1 MMIYNN
7 RHSGRRC
14 NMNYGLWI
22 IYLSLKLIIYHI
34 FIQFLDKGNIII
46 WNDKNDKYI
55 FYSIL
60 GYILFYFYIVLI

>member
-1 MMIYNN
+1 
-7 RHSGRRC
+7 
-14 NMNYGLWI
+14 MNYVLYI

-34 FIQFLDKGNIII
+34 FIQFLDKGNSII
-46 WNDKNDKYI
+46 WNDKYI